1 MSSFPPCR
9 FSRVS
14 SVIKASLLL
23 PLLILTGRASDLSRD
38 FQNPPKEARPGVWWR
53 FMGDVESRE
62 GITADLEA
70 MKRAGVGKAIV
81 SFCSNNLNPA
91 PLGPLRVPILSK
103 AWWEMRAFQD
113 AEAKRLG
120 VDLWFQECP
129 GYQTSGGPWIKPE
142 ESMQKLVFSQVSVSD
157 GDAKPIKLPAPAIDP
172 KWNFYRDI
180 AVVAFPQK
188 EARKAGGATLLP
200 EEVVEL
206 TSRMDKEGN
215 LDWLPPSGRWNVV
228 RFGHTTTGA
237 ENGPV
242 SREGKG
248 LECDKM
254 SIEATRTHYR
264 AYFGKLAAA
273 SSARKPGVLFDSWE
287 AGHQNW
293 TSDFREEFRK
303 RRGYDILPWLPVMTG
318 QLIGSEELSRRF
330 DNDWANTIRD
340 LVTERHFAELLR
352 LAHEDGSRD
361 FILQPYNGPVN
372 FMTAGALADI
382 PEGEFWHVRK
392 EYGWWT
398 LRMIASVCHINGKP
412 VASAEAFTCSP
423 EDFRMGL
430 YPWSMKR
437 DADLAFTMGI
447 NAFNISITPHNPWP
461 RKAPGM
467 LAGAYGI
474 ILGQGQTWNDLATSW
489 VTYLARCS
497 HLLRQ
502 GRFMADAVILFTPGQ
517 KGYQPPQGY
526 SADLCNEEVILSSMT
541 CDQGMLLLPSGMRYR
556 VLEIP
561 STVSKPG
568 TPNEF
573 SHSLSP
579 SGIEGRLGKKAF
591 QHTVSL
597 PLLRKLR
604 DLVREGGVILG
615 PRPVSTPGL
624 SGYPGVEKEFQGI
637 VEELWGSASGD
648 APSERALGKGKVF
661 SGVSLAE
668 VLAKIGQTPDVTIE
682 GAEAASVPWIHR
694 HLDGEE
700 LYFLSNQTEQELS
713 LNVSF
718 RITGLVPERWDP
730 DSAEIAGLEG
740 FKEEK
745 GRTIVPLKLSPR
757 ESVFVFCRKAG
768 KRNAA
773 AADDQPRRGSLDLKG
788 PWSVAFSGKRGGPE
802 GPVTFPRLVSWSE
815 SQDPAIRHYSG
826 IARYSTTLE
835 VPEAM
840 LQSGRAV
847 INLGDVKEI
856 ARVTVNGKSFPEC
869 WKPPFRRDITGALH
883 PGKNEIVIDVAN
895 LWANRMIADEA
906 EPADLQ
912 WGKEGFVAGHGS
924 KGFGLVSYPEWL
936 AKDLPRPSQGRR
948 SFSSWGYFHK
958 EDPLLPSGLLGPVS
972 LSFQ

>member
-1 MSSFPPCR
+1 MNRRITISSLFHLLVTGVTAALFLSC
-9 FSRVS
+9 FVSR
-14 SVIKASLLL
+14 A
-23 PLLILTGRASDLSRD
+23 RALDLSQEFRT
-38 FQNPPKEARPGVWWR
+38 PPKEARPGIWWR

-70 MKRAGVGKAIV
+70 MKRAGVAKAIV
-81 SFCSNNLNPA
+81 SFCSNSLNPA
-91 PLGPLRVPILSK
+91 PLGSLHVPILSK
-103 AWWEMRAFQD
+103 EWWEMRAFQD

-120 VDLWFQECP
+120 VDLWFQQCP

-142 ESMQKLVFSQVSVSD
+142 EAMQKVVYSQTSVSP
-157 GDAKPIKLPAPAIDP
+157 GDAKPVKLPVPDIDH
-172 KWNFYRDI
+172 KWNYYRDI
-180 AVVAFPQK
+180 AVVAFPKK
-188 EARKAGGATLLP
+188 EGGAAVLP

-215 LDWLPPSGRWNVV
+215 LDWLPVSGSWNVV

-254 SIEATRTHYR
+254 SISATRTHYR
-264 AYFGKLAAA
+264 SYFGKLAAA
-273 SSARKPGVLFDSWE
+273 ASAGKPGVLFDSWE

-340 LVTERHFAELLR
+340 LVTDRHFTELVR

-372 FMTAGALADI
+372 FMTAGAVADI
-382 PEGEFWHVRK
+382 PEGEFWFVRK

-423 EDFRMGL
+423 EDFHMGL
-430 YPWSMKR
+430 FPWSLKR

-447 NAFNISITPHNPWP
+447 NSFNVSITPHNPWP
-461 RKAPGM
+461 KKAPGM

-502 GRFMADAVILFTPGQ
+502 GRFAADAAILFTPGQ

-526 SADLCNEEVILSSMT
+526 AADLCNEEVILSSMT
-541 CDQGMLLLPSGMRYR
+541 CDQGMLVLPSGMRYR

-579 SGIEGRLGKKAF
+579 SGIEGRLGKKPF

-604 DLVREGGVILG
+604 DLVKEGGVILG

-624 SGYPGVEKEFQGI
+624 SGYPGVNKEFQGL
-637 VEELWGSASGD
+637 VEELWGSDSGD
-648 APSERALGKGKVF
+648 APAERTVGKGKVF
-661 SGVSLAE
+661 SEMSLAE
-668 VLAKIGQTPDVTIE
+668 VLAKTGQTPDVTIE
-682 GAEAASVPWIHR
+682 GADAASVPWIHR

-718 RITGLVPERWDP
+718 RVTGLVPERWDP
-730 DSAEIAGLEG
+730 DSAGISGVKG
-740 FKEEK
+740 CREEK

-757 ESVFVFCRKAG
+757 ESAFVYFRKDGTAVP
-768 KRNAA
+768 
-773 AADDQPRRGSLDLKG
+773 AADDLPVRGTLDLNG
-788 PWSVAFSGKRGGPE
+788 PWSVAFSAERGGPAQE
-802 GPVTFPRLVSWSE
+802 VSFPKLVSWTE
-815 SQDPAIRHYSG
+815 SQDPAISHYSG
-826 IARYSTTLE
+826 IARYSTTVD

-840 LQSGRAV
+840 LQSGGRAV

-856 ARVTVNGKSFPEC
+856 ARVTVNGKTLPEC
-869 WKPPFRRDITGALH
+869 WKPPFLRDITGALR
-883 PGKNEIVIDVAN
+883 PGKNEVVIDVAN
-895 LWANRMIADEA
+895 LWVNRMIGDEA

-912 WGKEGFVAGHGS
+912 WGKEGFVTGHGS
-924 KGFGLVSYPEWL
+924 KGFPLLGYPEWL
-936 AKDLPRPSQGRR
+936 AKDLPRPSQGRK

-958 EDPLLPSGLLGPVS
+958 EDPLQPSGLLGPVTI
-972 LSFQ
+972 SFQ

>member
-1 MSSFPPCR
+1 ME
-9 FSRVS
+9 
-14 SVIKASLLL
+14 
-23 PLLILTGRASDLSRD
+23 LSQE
-38 FQNPPKEARPGVWWR
+38 FQAPPKESRPGIWWR

-70 MKRAGVGKAIV
+70 MKKAGVGKTMV
-81 SFCSNNLNPA
+81 SFCSNSLDPE
-91 PLGPLRVPILSK
+91 PLGSLHVPILSTQ
-103 AWWEMRAFQD
+103 WWAIRAFQD

-142 ESMQKLVFSQVSVSD
+142 ESMQKVVFSQMIVPP
-157 GDAKPIKLPAPAIDP
+157 GDAKPVKLPIPPVDP
-172 KWNFYRDI
+172 KWNYYRDI

-188 EARKAGGATLLP
+188 EGNAALLA
-200 EEVVEL
+200 EEVIEL

-215 LDWLPPSGRWNVV
+215 LDWMPPSGAWKVV

-242 SREGKG
+242 SREGRG

-254 SIEATRTHYR
+254 SIAATRTHYR
-264 AYFGKLAAA
+264 SYFGKLAAA
-273 SSARKPGVLFDSWE
+273 APRKKPGVLFDSWE

-293 TSDFREEFRK
+293 TSDFRAEFGK

-340 LVTERHFAELLR
+340 LVTERHFNELVR

-372 FMTAGALADI
+372 FMTAGALAEI
-382 PEGEFWHVRK
+382 PEGEFWCGRK
-392 EYGWWT
+392 DYGWWT

-430 YPWSMKR
+430 HPWSMKR

-447 NAFNISITPHNPWP
+447 NAFNLSITPHNPWP
-461 RKAPGM
+461 KKAPGM

-474 ILGQGQTWNDLATSW
+474 ILGQGQTWNDLAGSW

-502 GRFMADAVILFTPGQ
+502 GRFVADAAILFTPGQ

-526 SADLCNEEVILSSMT
+526 AADLCNEEVILSSMS
-541 CDQGMLLLPSGMRYR
+541 CENGMLVLPRGMRYR

-579 SGIEGRLGKKAF
+579 SGIEGRLGKKPF

-604 DLVREGGVILG
+604 DLVRAGGVILG

-624 SGYPGVEKEFQGI
+624 SGYPAVNKEFQGL
-637 VEELWGSASGD
+637 VEELWGTDSAKTP
-648 APSERALGKGKVF
+648 AERAVGKGKVF
-661 SGVSLAE
+661 SGMSLAE
-668 VLAKIGQTPDVTIE
+668 VLAKLGQTPDVTIE
-682 GAEAASVPWIHR
+682 GADPASVPWIHR

-700 LYFLSNQTEQELS
+700 LYFLSNQTDQELS

-718 RITGLVPERWDP
+718 RVTGLVPERWDP
-730 DSAEIAGLEG
+730 DSAAISGVSG
-740 FKEEK
+740 YKEEK

-757 ESVFVFCRKAG
+757 ESAFVFFRKVG
-768 KRNAA
+768 GAA
-773 AADDQPRRGSLDLKG
+773 SAVAKELPLRGTLDLKG
-788 PWSVAFSGKRGGPE
+788 PWSVAFSAERGGPAQE
-802 GPVTFPRLVSWSE
+802 VSFPKLVSWTE

-826 IARYSTTLE
+826 IARYMTTIE

-840 LQSGRAV
+840 LQPGGRAV

-856 ARVTVNGKSFPEC
+856 ARVTINGKIFPEC

-883 PGKNEIVIDVAN
+883 PGKNEVVIDVAN
-895 LWANRMIADEA
+895 LWANRMIGDEA

-912 WGKEGFVAGHGS
+912 WGKERFIAGHGS
-924 KGFGLVSYPEWL
+924 KGFPLTVYPEWL
-936 AKDLPRPSQGRR
+936 AKDLPRPSQGRK

-958 EDPLLPSGLLGPVS
+958 EDALQPSGLLGPVTI
-972 LSFQ
+972 SFQ